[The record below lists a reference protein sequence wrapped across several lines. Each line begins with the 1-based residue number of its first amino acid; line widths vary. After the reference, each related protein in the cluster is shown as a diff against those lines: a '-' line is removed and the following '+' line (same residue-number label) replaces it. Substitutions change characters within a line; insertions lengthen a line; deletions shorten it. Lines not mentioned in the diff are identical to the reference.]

1 MQLALVMY
9 ISNLAML
16 NYVLARTILIV
27 EDGEGVSNLARR
39 ISSYDL
45 DILPGL
51 SLLANS
57 PQSKKF

>member
-27 EDGEGVSNLARR
+27 EDDEGVSNLARR
-39 ISSYDL
+39 ISGYDL

-51 SLLANS
+51 SLG
-57 PQSKKF
+57 